1 MIPDAPDTVVRPGE
15 EDLETLAEWT
25 HTAYVR
31 AHMENGWRYD
41 ATADPELLRSPDL
54 VPYAD
59 LPKARKEKI
68 RNDLINHARYIRS
81 LGFELFRRPY
91 DKPAE
96 RAEGEAASGIA
107 EAPKML

>member
-1 MIPDAPDTVVRPGE
+1 MYLPQPSE
-15 EDLETLAEWT
+15 
-25 HTAYVR
+25 
-31 AHMENGWRYD
+31 
-41 ATADPELLRSPDL
+41 SP
-54 VPYAD
+54 AC
-59 LPKARKEKI
+59 

>member
-1 MIPDAPDTVVRPGE
+1 MYLPQPSE
-15 EDLETLAEWT
+15 
-25 HTAYVR
+25 
-31 AHMENGWRYD
+31 
-41 ATADPELLRSPDL
+41 SP
-54 VPYAD
+54 AC
-59 LPKARKEKI
+59 I